1 MPSPSMNFDNPS
13 SRDTII
19 ENWSMFGCPI
29 RPGREEILL
38 FQKKLKS
45 IKEPRVLI
53 LGCTPELVDMVL
65 EENPL
70 RVTIM
75 DWFPPNIAAMK
86 KMAAKNWSRVE
97 VIIRDWRTP
106 LDDLKDRYNIV
117 LGDGPFTFLGFPEDY
132 LLICRNL
139 NRYVSDGGLV
149 VIRNM
154 VWMEGSPD
162 ELDTYYRQTM
172 NRLEERKLEKSDP
185 VSGTFVKNTISELW
199 FYAFFKANTDPDKLC
214 DGQWRYWTG
223 RVSCDLFEIF
233 GEPIYKVTEAV
244 LGNRGLNQ
252 SYREQRIP
260 VRSIPRI
267 EEMIALFESCN
278 YLLMENISVGRHPVP
293 GIWRIVTF
301 RNMGRFHQ
309 REHKG
314 KSIPR
319 ANAPD
324 RSETGEIT

>member
-1 MPSPSMNFDNPS
+1 MKFDDPSAS
-13 SRDTII
+13 DTII
-19 ENWSMFGCPI
+19 ENWSMYGCPI
-29 RPGREEILL
+29 RPGREDILL
-38 FQKKLKS
+38 FQAKLKS
-45 IKEPRVLI
+45 VEEPRVLI

-86 KMAAKNWSRVE
+86 KMATKNWSRVE

-106 LDDLKDRYNIV
+106 LDDLTDRYNIV
-117 LGDGPFTFLGFPEDY
+117 LGDGPFTFLRFPDDY

-154 VWMEGSPD
+154 VWMEGSLD

-185 VSGTFVKNTISELW
+185 VDDIFVKNTVSELW
-199 FYAFFKANTDPDKLC
+199 FYAFFKANTDPAKLC
-214 DGQWRYWTG
+214 DEQWRYWTG

-233 GEPIYKVTEAV
+233 GERIFKVTGAV

-252 SYREQRIP
+252 SYRERRIP
-260 VRSIPRI
+260 VRSISRI
-267 EEMIALFESCN
+267 EEMITLFES
-278 YLLMENISVGRHPVP
+278 YDFLLMENSTVGCHPVP
-293 GIWRIVTF
+293 SIWRMVTF
-301 RNMGRFHQ
+301 RSMKGFHKQ
-309 REHKG
+309 NHNRQ
-314 KSIPR
+314 SLR
-319 ANAPD
+319 NAVIPD
-324 RSETGEIT
+324 RNETGGTH